1 MDALNRRGAGAADR
15 GGLENRCG
23 PCDHRGFES
32 HPLRSLRLL
41 RGCKEREPLRSFVA
55 PRM

>member
-32 HPLRSLRLL
+32 HPLRS
-41 RGCKEREPLRSFVA
+41 FVSA
-55 PRM
+55 RMQ